1 MQIEEV
7 ALNCSQVNCSE
18 EFRKIQINPCQAN
31 VPSLYPGERQKTFSK
46 KLTFLTSWYAH
57 THVCVS
63 GGKKIRFSEKVFWRF
78 KGV

>member
-7 ALNCSQVNCSE
+7 ALNCSRANCSE

-31 VPSLYPGERQKTFSK
+31 VPSLYPGERF
-46 KLTFLTSWYAH
+46 LTFLTSWYAH

-63 GGKKIRFSEKVFWRF
+63 AGKKDRFSEKVFRRF